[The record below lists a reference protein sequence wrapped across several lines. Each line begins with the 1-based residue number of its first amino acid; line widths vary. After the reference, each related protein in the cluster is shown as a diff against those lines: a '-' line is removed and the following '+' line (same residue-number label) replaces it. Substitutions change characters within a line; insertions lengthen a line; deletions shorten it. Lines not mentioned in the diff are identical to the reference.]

1 MNNNYEKKKLI
12 KDLHIKDIVLKEEEL
27 AEYSGSDRVIP
38 ASELKE
44 ELSMGD
50 ESIFSLKTG
59 IPSMDRILDG
69 VECGELVVVT
79 GLSGEGKTTF
89 LMTLTNNM
97 ADLGTKSVW
106 FTLEVTPRQ
115 FLKKITART
124 DKIPEF
130 FIPKDN
136 ADNTLAWIEARILE
150 SKTKYQTKVVFID
163 HINMI
168 YSLEQSRGNISL
180 EIADLV
186 AKIKQIAIKYN
197 QIIFLV
203 AHCKDPEDKKEPTQ
217 RSIRD
222 SGMIV
227 RLADTV
233 LGVWRIRNDA
243 APDNTVLK
251 ELDETDNQAKVRIWK
266 NRRTGKVGYFF
277 MEHKDHYLTEIDKI
291 AELDTFVKELKKP
304 KLWEKIEQ

>member
-1 MNNNYEKKKLI
+1 MI
-12 KDLHIKDIVLKEEEL
+12 KDLSIKELVLKEEEL
-27 AEYSGSDRVIP
+27 YNYDGADRVIP
-38 ASELKE
+38 ASELRA
-44 ELSMGD
+44 ELALTADSV
-50 ESIFSLKTG
+50 FSLKTG
-59 IPSMDRILDG
+59 IPTMDRILDG
-69 VECGELVVVT
+69 VECGELIVVT

-97 ADLGTKSVW
+97 AMAGVHSVW

-115 FLKKITART
+115 FMKKITMRS

-136 ADNTLAWIEARILE
+136 TDNSLAWIEARILE
-150 SKTKYQTKVVFID
+150 SRSKYNSKVVFID

-168 YSLEQSRGNISL
+168 YSLEQSKGNVSL

-197 QIIFLV
+197 QVVFLV
-203 AHCKDPEDKKEPTQ
+203 AHCKDPLDKKEPTQ
-217 RSIRD
+217 RDIRD

-233 LGVWRIRNDA
+233 MGIWRVRNDSQV
-243 APDNTVLK
+243 DDVVLK
-251 ELDETDNQAKVRIWK
+251 VLDEGDNQSKVRIWK

-277 MEHKDHYLTEIDKI
+277 MEHNNHYLTEIDKVGS
-291 AELDTFVKELKKP
+291 LDKFVANIKP
-304 KLWEKIEQ
+304 KLF

>member
-1 MNNNYEKKKLI
+1 MLKDLPI
-12 KDLHIKDIVLKEEEL
+12 KDLILKEEEL
-27 AEYSGSDRVIP
+27 FNYNGDDRVVP
-38 ASELKE
+38 ASELKL
-44 ELSMGD
+44 ELD
-50 ESIFSLKTG
+50 KTDDSIYKVLTG

-69 VECGELVVVT
+69 VECGELVVIT

-89 LMTLTNNM
+89 MMTITSNM
-97 ADLGTKSVW
+97 AEAGVKSIW

-124 DKIPEF
+124 DSLPDF
-130 FIPKDN
+130 FLPMDN
-136 ADNTLAWIEARILE
+136 KDNTLAWIEARIFE
-150 SKTKYQTKVVFID
+150 SKTKFGTKVVFID

-203 AHCKDPEDKKEPTQ
+203 AHCKDPESKMEPTQ

-233 LGVWRIRNDA
+233 MGVWRIRNDSA
-243 APDNTVLK
+243 VDSTTLK
-251 ELDETDNQAKVRIWK
+251 ELDEDDNQAKVRIWK
-266 NRRTGKVGYFF
+266 NRRTGKLGFFF
-277 MEHKDHYLTEIDKI
+277 MEHENHYLKEIDK
-291 AELDTFVKELKKP
+291 AGGLAAFVKELRKP
-304 KLWEKIEQ
+304 LF